1 MAENALAPRTYA
13 ELRRR
18 VQTALLVGQRQI
30 EAAKVRTY
38 WETGRLISEHLR
50 LHEQRPEYGT
60 EVMLRLANDLEIHQS
75 VLYRCVGF
83 ARAFPIFAT
92 WRKLTWAHYRL
103 LIQVEDKK
111 QRRALTVEA
120 DRKGWTVRQLV
131 EHLRPIALLKG
142 SSNGNGAGS
151 NGSGTHKPLVP
162 KRGTVGIYQIVANGD
177 SLALDLGFTSYL
189 DLTEAQARGL
199 KAGSL
204 VRLESNGNITKAK
217 DAQTSDLFTYRAEV
231 IRVVDGD
238 TLWMKIYL
246 RPRHWLKE
254 KLRLRGLD
262 CPEMDTPEGQA
273 AKRFVQALVNQATSV
288 TITTTK
294 PDKYDRYLSDIYLE
308 TNAGSL
314 SAIARRAKADLSAD
328 LSADLFLNNLL
339 LENGHAVRKD
349 SYELFDWEPRDGT
362 GLTS

>member
-30 EAAKVRTY
+30 DAAKVRTY

-50 LHEQRPEYGT
+50 LHEQRPEHGT
-60 EVMLRLANDLEIHQS
+60 EVMLRLANDLMIHQS
-75 VLYRCVGF
+75 VLYRCVRF
-83 ARAFPIFAT
+83 AQSFPILAD
-92 WRKLTWAHYRL
+92 RPKLTWAHYRV
-103 LIQVEDKK
+103 LIPVEPVA
-111 QRRALTVEA
+111 QRKTLERSAI
-120 DRKGWTVRQLV
+120 KNGWTCTELEDRIRPLRQ
-131 EHLRPIALLKG
+131 ESEASAGALPAG
-142 SSNGNGAGS
+142 GNGAGS

-162 KRGTVGIYQIVANGD
+162 KRGTVGIYRVVANGD
-177 SLALDLGFTSYL
+177 LLSVDLGFTSYL

-204 VRLESNGNITKAK
+204 VRLESNGKITKAK

-273 AKRFVQALVNQATSV
+273 AKRYVQALVNQASSV

-294 PDKYDRYLSDIYLE
+294 PDKYDRYLSDIFLE
-308 TNAGSL
+308 TDAGAL
-314 SAIARRAKADLSAD
+314 SAG
-328 LSADLFLNNLL
+328 LFLNNLL

-349 SYELFDWEPRDGT
+349 SYALFDWEARDGT